1 MMRSRPAFLNRGFLS
16 LPPIDKR
23 MECGALLPHHS
34 GNGGGDLVRWQ
45 AAPRG
50 LDLRIIESP
59 QRGAFRCEGLR
70 LRGRAAAL
78 A

>member
-1 MMRSRPAFLNRGFLS
+1 MMRSRPAFLNRGFLG

-23 MECGALLPHHS
+23 MECGALLPHHG

-50 LDLRIIESP
+50 LDLRAVESP
-59 QRGAFRCEGLR
+59 KRRTFRCEG

-78 A
+78 P